1 MKKTLLSLFV
11 LASLV
16 STAQVHSSNFEP
28 TLGPLSNWTLYNVDA
43 KTPAAQVAYV
53 NNAWIQRIVEFDNSV
68 ALSTSWYTPAGAS
81 NDWMVSP
88 AITLPA
94 GTNSLYWH
102 ARSYDPTYKESYKVY
117 VSTTGNA
124 VANFT
129 TPLLTVN
136 GEEVTWQN
144 KSLDLSAFSGQ
155 TVYIAFQNFS
165 NDSFLGAID
174 NVHVINGVSPNVG
187 RAITTSGITRTQGTI
202 NWTAATGATGYDYS
216 FGAPGHTPSV
226 SGSTTAATLNQTF
239 SGLVANSRYQYFV
252 RSKNGATNGGW
263 VGPYSLFTA
272 HGPSAA
278 SPYPYSFDNTA
289 AGFYQNDGWS
299 GGWSTNATVGNPQA
313 GPQMV
318 FSNSSTVAA
327 TPTNNYLYTRPLHL
341 VAGESYTM
349 SFYLRN
355 FGAAPIAPQSI
366 ALKVGAEN
374 TPAAQTTTVWSSTTF
389 AATTWTQFT
398 ATYVPTTTGTHYFSF
413 HHTTPGATAGVSL
426 GLDTFNLTTTAVLG
440 TDEVKNISSK
450 QLTVYPNPTSD
461 ILNIKTDSK
470 VNAVS
475 VVDMSGRSIKVK
487 LDGDKVDVST
497 LPVGTYLINVETKD
511 GISTEK
517 FIKK

>member
-43 KTPAAQVAYV
+43 KTPATQVAYV
-53 NNAWIQRIVEFDNSV
+53 NNAWIQRIEEFDNNV
-68 ALSTSWYTPAGAS
+68 ALSTSYYTPAGAS

-88 AITLPA
+88 AITLPT
-94 GTNSLYWH
+94 GTNNLYWH
-102 ARSYDPTYKESYKVY
+102 ARSYDPLYKESYKVY

-124 VANFT
+124 VSNFT

-136 GEEVTWQN
+136 AEEATWQN
-144 KSLDLSAFSGQ
+144 KSLDLSAYSGQ

-165 NDSFLGAID
+165 NDAFLGAID

-187 RAITTSGITRTQGTI
+187 RAVTTSGITRNQGTI

-216 FGAPGHTPSV
+216 FGAVGHIPTV
-226 SGSTTAATLNQTF
+226 TGTTAAATLTQTF
-239 SGLVANSRYQYFV
+239 SGLNANLRYQYFV

-272 HGPSAA
+272 HGPSNA
-278 SPYPYSFDNTA
+278 SPYSYGFDNPA
-289 AGFYQNDGWS
+289 AGFFHNDGWS
-299 GGWSTNATVGNPQA
+299 GNWSTNATVGNPQGGA
-313 GPQMV
+313 QMA

-349 SFYLRN
+349 TFYLRN
-355 FGAAPIAPQSI
+355 FSAAPIVAPQSI

-389 AATTWTQFT
+389 AATAWTQFT
-398 ATYVPTTTGTHYFSF
+398 TTYVPTATGTHYFSF

-426 GLDTFNLTTTAVLG
+426 GLDTFNLNTTAVLG
-440 TDEVKNISSK
+440 TAEIKNVDQ
-450 QLTVYPNPTSD
+450 QLLIYPNPTSD

-470 VNAVS
+470 INAVS
-475 VVDMSGRSIKVK
+475 VVDMTGRKINVK
-487 LDGDKVDVST
+487 LEGDKVNVSA